1 MPIEPSLKSRHKL
14 QRALGRI
21 SRYTGPN
28 DSTMSARFVKAIQTH
43 LNFRGAYSGGING
56 DFNADTAE
64 GLQRY
69 LRGIGKYSGSIDGTL
84 TEQMWVDYLASVRSI
99 NQVTGQ
105 PAVALPTFANS
116 VLPAI
121 TGTARVGFTLTAS
134 NGTWGSVTPDSY
146 LYQWKKAG
154 VAIAGA
160 IANTYVP
167 VVGDI
172 GATITVT
179 VTAVE
184 EAYANA
190 SATSAATAAVIA
202 A

>member
-1 MPIEPSLKSRHKL
+1 MPVAPSTKSLNKL
-14 QRALGRI
+14 QKSLGRI
-21 SRYTGPN
+21 SRYTGPIDN
-28 DSTMSARFVKAIQTH
+28 TMSTKFVKAIQTH
-43 LNFRGAYSGGING
+43 LNFRGAYSGSISG

-64 GLQRY
+64 GVQRY
-69 LRGIGKYSGSIDGTL
+69 LRGIGKYDGSIDGVL
-84 TEQMWVDYLASVRSI
+84 TEPLWLDYLTSVREV
-99 NQVTGQ
+99 NQATGQ
-105 PAVALPTFANS
+105 LAVALPTFANS

-121 TGTARVGFTLTAS
+121 TGTAQVGQTLTVS

-160 IANTYVP
+160 TANTYVP
-167 VVGDI
+167 VTGDI
-172 GATITVT
+172 GAALTAT

-190 SATSAATAAVIA
+190 TATSAATAAVIA
-202 A
+202 V